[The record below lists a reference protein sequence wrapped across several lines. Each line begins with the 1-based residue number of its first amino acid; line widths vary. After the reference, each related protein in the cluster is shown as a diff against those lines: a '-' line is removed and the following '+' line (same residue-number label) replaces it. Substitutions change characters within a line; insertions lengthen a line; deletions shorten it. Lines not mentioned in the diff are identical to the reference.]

1 MKCNST
7 CSTCRATLVVEGVLG
22 SEEVATLNELLDRQ
36 KLPPPGKV
44 QRFGSA
50 PEGPGFLQWGKPFC
64 DLLDHPR
71 IMPIL
76 RFRLGDCFRLD
87 RLYGM
92 YMREGMPR
100 GLLHADYGATSP
112 NSGSLP
118 GEYTIILVIPR
129 FSTGLSSLR
138 GICQPQGQTMV
149 DFAVSPAVIKATAS
163 CPKRYLM
170 HPTRRRVWSFHPLP
184 QVPLS
189 YLPGLLLMERQPEG
203 KARTTVSAL

>member
-1 MKCNST
+1 MSDLEMQQYLFDLQGY
-7 CSTCRATLVVEGVLG
+7 LVVEGVLG

-112 NSGSLP
+112 NSESLP

-149 DFAVSPAVIKATAS
+149 DFAVG
-163 CPKRYLM
+163 
-170 HPTRRRVWSFHPLP
+170 

-189 YLPGLLLMERQPEG
+189 VETHRAPWFVHAICRAY
-203 KARTTVSAL
+203 